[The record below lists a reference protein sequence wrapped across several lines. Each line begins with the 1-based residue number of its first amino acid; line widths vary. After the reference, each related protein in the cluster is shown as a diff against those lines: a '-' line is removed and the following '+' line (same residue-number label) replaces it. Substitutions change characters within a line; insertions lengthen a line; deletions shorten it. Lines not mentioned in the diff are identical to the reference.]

1 MAKDLSRKK
10 IIYAEGAKLL
20 SMPVRMCV
28 IIIDML
34 NDFVTGD
41 LKCERAT
48 RIIPNLRRL
57 VEAAR
62 KHGIPVIYS
71 NDAHLPEDVEVVQK
85 WGKHAIK
92 GTKGAE
98 VIPELKPAATDYI
111 VEKRT
116 YSGFFETGLDPLLR
130 SLYQGEGVK
139 TVILGG
145 LHTNICVRH
154 TAADAFFRGYKIIIA
169 KDGVEAFTQE
179 DHEQGLK
186 YLEYVYNAKLMTVD
200 EIIKEFGQA
209 SVI

>member
-1 MAKDLSRKK
+1 MNNRA
-10 IIYAEGAKLL
+10 
-20 SMPVRMCV
+20 V
-28 IIIDML
+28 IIIDLL

-41 LKCERAT
+41 LKSDRVK
-48 RIIPNLRRL
+48 RVIPKLKKL
-57 VEAAR
+57 IEAAR
-62 KHGIPVIYS
+62 KHNIPVIYS
-71 NDAHLPEDVEVVQK
+71 NDAHYPQDVEVVAK

-98 VIPELKPAATDYI
+98 VIPTLKPTTKDYI

-116 YSGFFETGLDPLLR
+116 YSGFYETGLDSLLR
-130 SLYQGEGVK
+130 SLYHGEGVK

-145 LHTNICVRH
+145 LHTNICIRH

-186 YLEYVYNAKLMTVD
+186 YLENVYNAKIMAVD
-200 EIIKEFGQA
+200 KTIKEFG
-209 SVI
+209 